1 MISQEEIETR
11 AMEIYDAYNWATGI
25 PWVKRNAAIKAR
37 YLEIAR
43 DQLVEAKAVEMGA
56 DHGA

>member
-11 AMEIYDAYNWATGI
+11 AQEIYDNYNWATGI
-25 PWVKRNAAIKAR
+25 PWVRRNAAIKAR

-43 DQLVEAKAVEMGA
+43 DQLVEAMAVQTGEDA
-56 DHGA
+56 